1 MKTNEDENKWRW
13 KQLNQTKMITGK
25 ASGFSR
31 TAPHLKKKPKDAIKP
46 WIKNRSSP
54 MMLGK
59 YMEKSNTGLRP
70 NLSDNDPNNKLPSNT
85 PTK

>member
-1 MKTNEDENKWRW
+1 
-13 KQLNQTKMITGK
+13 
-25 ASGFSR
+25 
-31 TAPHLKKKPKDAIKP
+31 
-46 WIKNRSSP
+46 